1 MINLCYIDLL
11 EIISTTKFNQ
21 NKLRAVVEEIIDCL
35 SLEGKPKEFA
45 QSTSYTD
52 YDAIRGSKEEF
63 HADVYQ
69 RLSDEL
75 QKLRM
80 IIETYENIL
89 DMYKIAKEEIEET
102 YSKLSGLECKVF
114 YLRKIQGKSIK
125 AIAEEL
131 GYTYHYITEI
141 LTDIHVTSTYS
152 DKSNML

>member
-1 MINLCYIDLL
+1 MINLCYVDLL
-11 EIISTTKFNQ
+11 EIISTTQFNQ
-21 NKLRAVVEEIIDCL
+21 NKLKAVVGEIIDCL

-75 QKLRM
+75 QMLRM
-80 IIETYENIL
+80 IIETHENIL
-89 DMYKIAKEEIEET
+89 DMYKVAKEEIEET

-114 YLRKIQGKSIK
+114 YLRKIQGKPIK
-125 AIAEEL
+125 DIANEL
-131 GYTYHYITEI
+131 GYTYNYIT
-141 LTDIHVTSTYS
+141 DIITQIRDLSVNA
-152 DKSNML
+152 DKIT